1 MKSCMPM
8 FVVES
13 VENAAKFYSEK
24 LGFDVVELATKKEDG
39 RSYIEYVLLK
49 KGKCFIGF
57 RTPSSGEL
65 AEMSL
70 VKHCAGR
77 GAGVYVEMKKGFD
90 KYLERCK
97 RKRVEILEQPKKQP
111 WGVVSFSVKDPF
123 GFKIM
128 FAQPLEE
135 GEWTPTTEFCGMGP
149 VTKPGGAEQEARTLE
164 DMISWLKGFGLLR
177 RVSKKFS
184 KLWLK
189 KMYGSKKR

>member
-1 MKSCMPM
+1 MMKTCIPM
-8 FVVES
+8 FIVES
-13 VENAAKFYSEK
+13 VEDAAKFYSEK
-24 LGFDVVELATKKEDG
+24 LGFDVIELAAKKEDS
-39 RSYIEYVLLK
+39 RCFLEYAMLK

-57 RTPSSGEL
+57 RIPSSGEL

-90 KYLERCK
+90 KYFERCK
-97 RKRVEILEQPKKQP
+97 KKKVEIIEQPKKQP

-135 GEWTPTTEFCGMGP
+135 GEWAPSNEFCGMGS
-149 VTKPGGAEQEARTLE
+149 VAKPADAAQEAKTLE

-189 KMYGSKKR
+189 KMYGKK